1 MEIHQRNRGRKSIT
15 PENYSRRAVRKELY
29 KDGFKQVPDF
39 ADYLINESGRVYN
52 LRKGRFKTISGQ
64 NTIKANNSSFSVSKM
79 ILSAF
84 GGQKYRPY
92 GRIIFRDGNKHN
104 FQLSNI
110 GYARLFDSA
119 HPAVISPDDL
129 MTAIRCY
136 VQVKPGFN
144 IKDRFMTGIYLKF
157 IAEARGFIS
166 ANRER
171 MYIDV
176 FRNYILE
183 TISIIETSKACNIG
197 KADCAIIIH
206 DFINILITD
215 ILSDLNNG
223 YLQIQPFRPKQ
234 KTKTEIIREWN
245 ERFMALDIKPLPL
258 RRSSE
263 KELVNKY
270 LKRLKIH
277 KTK

>member
-1 MEIHQRNRGRKSIT
+1 MEIHQRNRVRKSIT

-29 KDGFKQVPDF
+29 KDGFKQVSDF

-52 LRKGRFKTISGQ
+52 LNKGLFEAVSDR

-157 IAEARGFIS
+157 IVGERMFIS
-166 ANRER
+166 ASGKR

-176 FRNYILE
+176 FSSYISG
-183 TISIIETSKACNIG
+183 TMIIIETAKVCNIG
-197 KADCAIIIH
+197 RVDCAIIIH

-263 KELVNKY
+263 KELVSRYMKH
-270 LKRLKIH
+270 LKK
-277 KTK
+277 